1 MKRGVPMA
9 NIFFKNC
16 CLAFIK
22 KEVDASTGDVFPEG
36 EHHQSS

>member
-1 MKRGVPMA
+1 MA

-36 EHHQSS
+36 EDDESA